1 MEILSNSHSFE
12 SKQASDRSQKV
23 AHPSLFHGISVIPES
38 GEVMIHRCSWLASPT
53 LLPNEEGYFR
63 GVSYLSLFH
72 IQVTQTQDRR
82 RDG

>member
-1 MEILSNSHSFE
+1 MIESQNKLQTEVRKWLIPLSFMEYRF
-12 SKQASDRSQKV
+12 
-23 AHPSLFHGISVIPES
+23 

-72 IQVTQTQDRR
+72 VLQVTQTQDRR